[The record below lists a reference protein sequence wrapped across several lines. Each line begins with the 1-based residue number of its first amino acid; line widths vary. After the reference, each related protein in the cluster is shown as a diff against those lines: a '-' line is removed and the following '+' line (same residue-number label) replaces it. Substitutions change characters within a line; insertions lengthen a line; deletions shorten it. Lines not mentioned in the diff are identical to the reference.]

1 MLIRFGMPITQGDE
15 GVKISSILRAIYAV
29 SSLVL
34 SFTFEEK
41 KKQKSSFPNVSKML
55 EKELEKE
62 LESIEKEL
70 YL

>member
-1 MLIRFGMPITQGDE
+1 
-15 GVKISSILRAIYAV
+15 VKISSILRAIYAV